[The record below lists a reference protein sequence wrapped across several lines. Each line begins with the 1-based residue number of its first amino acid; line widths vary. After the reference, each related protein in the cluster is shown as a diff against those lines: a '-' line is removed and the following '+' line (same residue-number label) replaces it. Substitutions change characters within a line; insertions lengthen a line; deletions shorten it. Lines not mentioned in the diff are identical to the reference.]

1 MRVTLNVILRGVFG
15 ASGVE
20 LDDLRRLVPKWV
32 TLGSRLAVLPMPSR
46 NYGRY
51 SPWGRLVELHRAFE
65 SVVDRLIDRANTD
78 PHFDQRTD
86 TLALMLRSRYD
97 DGSAMSRP
105 DIADELLTLVA
116 AGHETT
122 AATLAWAFER
132 ISRHPDVLS
141 KLVEE
146 AVTEDNE
153 FRQATIREVQRSR
166 TIIDFSGRHVQA
178 PILELGPWRIPK
190 GYSVMVSISQI
201 HRDPDSFPN
210 PERFDPNRFVGTESN
225 TFAWLPFGGGTRR
238 CIGAAFAN
246 TEMDV
251 LLRTV
256 LRHFTIETTER
267 PGEKWHSRGVAF
279 VPKKGGQIV
288 VHRR

>member
-1 MRVTLNVILRGVFG
+1 
-15 ASGVE
+15 
-20 LDDLRRLVPKWV
+20 
-32 TLGSRLAVLPMPSR
+32 
-46 NYGRY
+46 
-51 SPWGRLVELHRAFE
+51 
-65 SVVDRLIDRANTD
+65 
-78 PHFDQRTD
+78 
-86 TLALMLRSRYD
+86 
-97 DGSAMSRP
+97 
-105 DIADELLTLVA
+105 
-116 AGHETT
+116 
-122 AATLAWAFER
+122 
-132 ISRHPDVLS
+132 
-141 KLVEE
+141 
-146 AVTEDNE
+146 
-153 FRQATIREVQRSR
+153 
-166 TIIDFSGRHVQA
+166 
-178 PILELGPWRIPK
+178 
-190 GYSVMVSISQI
+190 MVSISQL
-201 HRDPDSFPN
+201 HRDPASFPN